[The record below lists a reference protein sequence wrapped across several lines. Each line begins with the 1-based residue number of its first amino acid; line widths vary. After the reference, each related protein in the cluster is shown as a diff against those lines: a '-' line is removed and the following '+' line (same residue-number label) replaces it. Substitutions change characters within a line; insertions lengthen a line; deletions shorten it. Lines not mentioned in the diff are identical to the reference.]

1 MVQKITCWL
10 CLFPVSS
17 PPWSFLLSPPA
28 PASQLTSPSKS
39 PPSFHH
45 PWGSHQQDWE
55 VQPWQGQCPFSS
67 ATDRPNPLSSHS
79 CSFSF
84 PHWGQNAPDAQEIDC
99 FPSNVV
105 TFFQTTKT
113 FPFLIASNLRTNT
126 SHSFVSYAW
135 KLEYLLSPSVKQLI
149 QLNCEIST
157 HEA

>member
-1 MVQKITCWL
+1 MLALPLPSFQ
-10 CLFPVSS
+10 SS
-17 PPWSFLLSPPA
+17 LKLPTLPPRPGFSTHFSLEEPSFLPSPVRLSPA
-28 PASQLTSPSKS
+28 GLRGTALTRAVP
-39 PPSFHH
+39 
-45 PWGSHQQDWE
+45 
-55 VQPWQGQCPFSS
+55 PFSS